1 MDNRHLRCI
10 AALPQARAEAR
21 KKCIPRLQQA
31 IDTNHFRKRKPLFL
45 RWYTSRPCK
54 HGTKKLSNHA
64 TKTQIIQLVTQ
75 N

>member
-1 MDNRHLRCI
+1 MNKTR
-10 AALPQARAEAR
+10 
-21 KKCIPRLQQA
+21 
-31 IDTNHFRKRKPLFL
+31 FL
-45 RWYTSRPCK
+45 YITVMLILADINSWYINPVCK